1 MGTHHL
7 TTNECS
13 NGSGMFGQVLDAVNT
28 GVKIA
33 GAAHTAYKVVQAG
46 RALIPMAA
54 AFL

>member
-1 MGTHHL
+1 MGTQHL
-7 TTNECS
+7 TTNGATS
-13 NGSGMFGQVLDAVNT
+13 GTGMFGQVLDAVNT
-28 GVKIA
+28 GAKIV